1 MIEDVIG
8 YLGGI
13 FIMVSF
19 IPQVIKSYK
28 TKSVKDLSIWMI
40 IATLIGTVFWLSYG
54 VLISAKPIIIMNSIF
69 GFVVLYQL
77 FLKIRYKDGPKGN

>member
-1 MIEDVIG
+1 MIEEIIG

-40 IATLIGTVFWLSYG
+40 IATLVGTVFWIVYG
-54 VLISAKPIIIMNSIF
+54 VLINGKPIIIMNTIF
-69 GFVVLYQL
+69 GVIVSYQL
-77 FLKIRYKDGPKGN
+77 FLKIKMSHL